1 MPLSDSLTVLMSSQC
16 YSGLKVLLQ
25 LLFFLLIISEFF
37 YLFIH
42 KRLMSLAA
50 MFLVRLS
57 C

>member
-50 MFLVRLS
+50 MFLVRLT

>member
-50 MFLVRLS
+50 MFLVRLV

>member
-16 YSGLKVLLQ
+16 YSGLKVLPQ

-50 MFLVRLS
+50 MFLVRLA

>member
-1 MPLSDSLTVLMSSQC
+1 MPLSDSLTVLMSSRC

-25 LLFFLLIISEFF
+25 LLFFLLIISEIF

-50 MFLVRLS
+50 MFLVRLA